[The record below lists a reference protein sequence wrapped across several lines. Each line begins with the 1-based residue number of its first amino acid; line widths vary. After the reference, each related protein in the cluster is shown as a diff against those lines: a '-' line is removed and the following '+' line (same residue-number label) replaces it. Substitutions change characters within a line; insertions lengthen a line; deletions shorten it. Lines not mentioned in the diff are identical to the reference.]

1 MSEQQKQILI
11 HGGLF
16 LVTLIVTTLAGT
28 EWMLAKYLLWV
39 DENALMG
46 WSDFLRGFEFS
57 IPFLL
62 ILTFHEF
69 GHYFMAKY
77 HKIGVSLPYY
87 IPMWLGFILMP
98 TFGTMGAFIRI
109 KDPIYTLK
117 HYFDIGIA
125 GPLAGFVIA
134 IVVIWMGFAN
144 LPEPEYIF
152 QVHPE
157 YEQYGLDY
165 ADYVY
170 QNDETTSFRFGDNLI
185 FSFFKKHVADPS
197 RLPNENE
204 MIHYP
209 MILAGYLAL
218 FFTALNLLPIGQLDG
233 GHILFGLLGPE
244 RHEKVSK
251 ILFSA
256 FIFYAGLGLVTV
268 NDLVDLSLESLLQF
282 LLVVVAYLYFL
293 QFAATSL
300 FKSRQDR
307 WVFAAAIFGAQFIL
321 SHLLGWQGYSGWLLF
336 ALILGRFVGIKH
348 PPVYDTTPLTNERK
362 ILGWIALLIFVL
374 CFSPEPFVIG

>member
-1 MSEQQKQILI
+1 MSEQQRQILI

-28 EWMLAKYLLWV
+28 EWMLGKYLLWV
-39 DENALMG
+39 DEKALMG

-125 GPLAGFVIA
+125 GPLAGFVVA
-134 IVVIWMGFAN
+134 LLVIWMGFAN
-144 LPEPEYIF
+144 LPEPEYIY

-185 FSFFKKHVADPS
+185 FSFFKKNVADPN

-251 ILFSA
+251 ILFTG

-282 LLVVVAYLYFL
+282 LLAVIAYLYFL

-336 ALILGRFVGIKH
+336 ALILGRFIGIKH
-348 PPVYDTTPLTNERK
+348 PPVYDTTPLTIERK